1 MGVWHWQSDKTC
13 TSSYNEPG
21 HWSSEVFSFPL
32 KQRNLSLLV
41 WQILLKLKYS
51 AASIKAVTESTDKCR
66 QTLLLW
72 QGKEWSCWFS
82 YPDTPCERKHQT
94 QSWSVLLKGMAKSA
108 CMTCVPSLRI
118 IYDTMVWETN
128 QKWVI
133 CGWGSSKHGATYC
146 LTLVLWLKY
155 SLLTDSSKV
164 WCCQESWQN
173 QFLLSVPFSCL

>member
-21 HWSSEVFSFPL
+21 YWSSEVFSFPL

-94 QSWSVLLKGMAKSA
+94 QSWSVLLKGMAKLICLHDMCPFPKDYLWHYGVRDQS
-108 CMTCVPSLRI
+108 
-118 IYDTMVWETN
+118 ETGDMWMGKQQTWSN
-128 QKWVI
+128 I
-133 CGWGSSKHGATYC
+133 LLNSGSMIKIFPAR
-146 LTLVLWLKY
+146 WL
-155 SLLTDSSKV
+155 
-164 WCCQESWQN
+164 Q
-173 QFLLSVPFSCL
+173 